1 MPSIE
6 SKQSHTV
13 SRTRT
18 HLAEA
23 TVALSLVEVDILIEA
38 RNRFSASNWRTETR
52 SVAKKAQ
59 QLQARLLT
67 VRDIG

>member
-1 MPSIE
+1 
-6 SKQSHTV
+6 
-13 SRTRT
+13 
-18 HLAEA
+18 
-23 TVALSLVEVDILIEA
+23 VALSLVEVDILIEA
-38 RNRFSASNWRTETR
+38 LNRFSASNWRTETR